1 MKLAILAVLSLI
13 VTGCSAP
20 RTSDYLDAGTTVV
33 ALAGGAVEANPL
45 FQIADNNP
53 MGTGVAALAAKTVA
67 RAVADQVV
75 PEYQRAQVHHTLD
88 SFSVGAACNNVGV
101 IVGLSNPVAVGI
113 VCGLTYYV
121 TKSPS

>member
-13 VTGCSAP
+13 VAGCSAP

-53 MGTGVAALAAKTVA
+53 IGTGVAALAAKVVA
-67 RAVADQVV
+67 RTVVDQVV
-75 PEYQRAQVHHTLD
+75 PEDQRGQAHHTFD

>member
-53 MGTGVAALAAKTVA
+53 MGTGVAALAAKVVA
-67 RAVADQVV
+67 RTVVDQVV
-75 PEYQRAQVHHTLD
+75 PEDQRGQAHHTFD

>member
-1 MKLAILAVLSLI
+1 VKLAILAVLSLI
-13 VTGCSAP
+13 VSGCSAP

-53 MGTGVAALAAKTVA
+53 MGTGVAALAAKVVA
-67 RAVADQVV
+67 RTVVDQVV
-75 PEYQRAQVHHTLD
+75 PEDQRGQAHHTFD

-101 IVGLSNPVAVGI
+101 IVGLSNPVAVGL

>member
-1 MKLAILAVLSLI
+1 MQAV
-13 VTGCSAP
+13 
-20 RTSDYLDAGTTVV
+20 
-33 ALAGGAVEANPL
+33 AVEANPL

-53 MGTGVAALAAKTVA
+53 IGTGVAALAAKVVA
-67 RAVADQVV
+67 RTVVDQVV
-75 PEYQRAQVHHTLD
+75 PEDQRGQAHHTFD

>member
-1 MKLAILAVLSLI
+1 VKLAILAVLSLI

-53 MGTGVAALAAKTVA
+53 MGTGVAALAAKVVA
-67 RAVADQVV
+67 RTVVDQVV
-75 PEYQRAQVHHTLD
+75 PEDQRGQAHHTFD

-101 IVGLSNPVAVGI
+101 IVGLSNPVAVGL

>member
-13 VTGCSAP
+13 VSGCSAP

-53 MGTGVAALAAKTVA
+53 MGTGVAALAAKVVA
-67 RAVADQVV
+67 RTVVDQVV
-75 PEYQRAQVHHTLD
+75 PEDQRGQAHHTFD

-101 IVGLSNPVAVGI
+101 
-113 VCGLTYYV
+113 
-121 TKSPS
+121 

>member
-1 MKLAILAVLSLI
+1 VKLAILAVLSLI
-13 VTGCSAP
+13 VSGCSAP

-53 MGTGVAALAAKTVA
+53 MGTGVAALAAKVVA
-67 RAVADQVV
+67 RTVVDQVV
-75 PEYQRAQVHHTLD
+75 PEDQRGQAHHTFD

>member
-13 VTGCSAP
+13 VSGCSAP

-53 MGTGVAALAAKTVA
+53 MGTGVAALAAKVVA
-67 RAVADQVV
+67 RTVVDQVV
-75 PEYQRAQVHHTLD
+75 PEDQRGQAHHTFD